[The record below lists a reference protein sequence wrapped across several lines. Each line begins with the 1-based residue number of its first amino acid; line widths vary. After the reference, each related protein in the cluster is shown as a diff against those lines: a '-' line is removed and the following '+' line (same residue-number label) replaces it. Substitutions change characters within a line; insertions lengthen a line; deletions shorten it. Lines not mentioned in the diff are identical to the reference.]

1 MAQTIYWAELQGE
14 LSAAGLSISLGLP
27 NQECAP
33 MWGGQL
39 DGQPFAMSIPPKN
52 EKDGFRDWMVLSLY
66 GQNTEKVIPVFSK
79 FMGYQPFASYKFL
92 SNPKCTAAYEWR
104 RGDLEK
110 TLAEIQGDANI
121 TDFIQLDE
129 GFKSPAPPGPETFYQ
144 QFTEEIVAAWEE
156 ALKENPQADFNGLWI
171 SRLLP
176 FLKKALPRIG
186 KGQSLF
192 GLSLICLDRKLA
204 NETSVVRYG
213 LEPLLSAG
221 ILTAEEV
228 EEIVDWYKA
237 NNPEW
242 DSGSTVGRFEKEFVV
257 DGQRYRLYTDSYRNC
272 RDLNLQT
279 VS

>member
-1 MAQTIYWAELQGE
+1 MAQTIYWVELQQE
-14 LSAAGLSISLGLP
+14 LSAAGLSVSLGLP

-66 GQNTEKVIPVFSK
+66 GQNTDNVISLFSK
-79 FMGYQPFASYKFL
+79 FMGYQPFASYKFH

-110 TLAEIQGDANI
+110 SLAEIQGDANI

-129 GFKSPAPPGPETFYQ
+129 GFKAPELPGPETFYQ
-144 QFTEEIVAAWEE
+144 QFTEEVVAAWEE
-156 ALKENPQADFNGLWI
+156 ALKENPGADLNGQEF

-176 FLKKALPRIG
+176 FIKKVLPRIG
-186 KGQSLF
+186 KSQSLF

-213 LEPLLSAG
+213 LAPLLSAE

-228 EEIVDWYKA
+228 EEIVDWYKNTVPA
-237 NNPEW
+237 W
-242 DSGSTVGRFEKEFVV
+242 HSVGGSRFEKEFEVE
-257 DGQRYRLYTDSYRNC
+257 GQRYRLYTDSYRNC